1 MDQDKKV
8 NSITGYC
15 HGKIEKSNIYYEGDY
30 GRDIH
35 VGIVGSTRACETT
48 LSQAIVELLKQNI
61 KVGHE
66 HTFIDAKD
74 GTDDK
79 VCSICGVRAKQAR
92 MYLK

>member
-35 VGIVGSTRACETT
+35 VGIVRPARTCETT
-48 LSQAIVELLKQNI
+48 LSQAIVELLKQ
-61 KVGHE
+61 
-66 HTFIDAKD
+66 
-74 GTDDK
+74 
-79 VCSICGVRAKQAR
+79 SKQECI
-92 MYLK
+92 